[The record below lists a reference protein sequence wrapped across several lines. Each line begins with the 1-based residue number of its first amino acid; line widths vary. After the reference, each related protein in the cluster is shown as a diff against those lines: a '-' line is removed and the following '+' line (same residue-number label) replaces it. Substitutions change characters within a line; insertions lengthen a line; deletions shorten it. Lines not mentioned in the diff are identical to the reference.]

1 LGSIGFQWYSSPFGG
16 ILKAVRGMHDIF
28 GSEMAKW
35 KWIETQVRSVFETFG
50 YQEIR
55 TPVLENVEVFSKTV
69 GDETDIVEKQMY
81 QVTKEN
87 ESLVLRPEGTAGFMR
102 AVLEHQLHR
111 EPSIQKY
118 FYYLPMFRHE
128 RPQKGRL
135 RQFHQFGAE
144 FINDSSPEADADA
157 IALLDAI
164 YRKLGIT
171 EYDIRINSLGCLECR
186 PQMKET
192 LTGFLR
198 PELPKLCEQ
207 CQKRFERAPFRIL
220 DCKRESCR
228 EITAKGPSLSS
239 CLCTK
244 CQTHHT
250 QLKKRL
256 EEAQIKFIDDPSIV
270 RGLDYYSSTAFE
282 FTSSLL
288 GAQSA
293 LGGGGRYDQLAERF
307 GEKPFPAV
315 GFALGMERLVI
326 ALEAKNAFP
335 QPHLFPQIYLAP
347 LGEKALDILFPL
359 SLQLRR
365 AGVWTEISYESQ
377 KSLKAQLKH
386 ANRIQT
392 RFSLILGEDEI
403 GKKVALLK
411 DMAAQTQT
419 EIPLE
424 GIYENLLNKVNREN

>member
-1 LGSIGFQWYSSPFGG
+1 M
-16 ILKAVRGMHDIF
+16 KAVRGMHDVF

-35 KWIETQVRSVFETFG
+35 NWIESQVRGVFEDFG

-55 TPVLENVEVFSKTV
+55 TPVLEHLEVFSKTV

-111 EPSIQKY
+111 DPVSQKY
-118 FYYLPMFRHE
+118 YYYLPMFRHE

-144 FINDSSPEADADA
+144 FINDPSPEADADV

-171 EYDIRINSLGCLECR
+171 EYEVRINSLGCLDCR
-186 PQMKET
+186 PRMKDT
-192 LTGFLR
+192 LTQFLR
-198 PELPKLCEQ
+198 PQLPKLCEQ
-207 CQKRFERAPFRIL
+207 CQKRFERAPLRIL
-220 DCKRESCR
+220 DCKRESCHEVSSR
-228 EITAKGPSLSS
+228 APQLSS
-239 CLCTK
+239 CLCEK
-244 CQTHHT
+244 CKGHHLK
-250 QLKKRL
+250 LKKRL
-256 EEAQIKFIDDPSIV
+256 EEAQIPFEDDPSIV

-335 QPHLFPQIYLAP
+335 NQSDFPQVYLAP
-347 LGEKALDILFPL
+347 LGEKALDLLFPL
-359 SLQLRR
+359 AIQLRR
-365 AGVWTEISYESQ
+365 AGIWAEIAYDSG
-377 KSLKAQLKH
+377 KSLKSQLKH
-386 ANRIQT
+386 ANRIQCHY
-392 RFSLILGEDEI
+392 SVILGEDEI
-403 GKKVALLK
+403 NKKTALLK
-411 DMAAQTQT
+411 NMSAQTQ
-419 EIPLE
+419 EELPLE
-424 GIYENLLNKVNREN
+424 GIFDTLLSKVKREH

>member
-1 LGSIGFQWYSSPFGG
+1 
-16 ILKAVRGMHDIF
+16 MHDIF
-28 GSEMAKW
+28 GLGMTQW
-35 KWIETQVRSVFETFG
+35 KWIESQVRSVFEDFG

-55 TPVLENVEVFSKTV
+55 TPVLEHIEVFSKTV

-81 QVTKEN
+81 QVVKEN

-111 EPSIQKY
+111 DPVTQKY
-118 FYYLPMFRHE
+118 YYYLPMFRHE

-144 FINDSSPEADADA
+144 FINDSSPEADAEV

-164 YRKLGIT
+164 YKKLGIT

-186 PQMKET
+186 PQMKEA
-192 LTGFLR
+192 LTQFLK
-198 PELPKLCEQ
+198 PKLLQLCEQ
-207 CQKRFERAPFRIL
+207 CQKRFERATLRIL
-220 DCKRESCR
+220 DCKKESCR
-228 EITAKGPSLSS
+228 EITANAPTLSA
-239 CLCTK
+239 CLCDRCK
-244 CQTHHT
+244 SHHV

-256 EEAQIKFIDDPSIV
+256 EEAQIPFIDDPAIV

-335 QPHLFPQIYLAP
+335 KQDWVPQVYLAP
-347 LGEKALDILFPL
+347 LGKNALNTLFPL
-359 SLQLRR
+359 AIKLRR
-365 AGVWTEISYESQ
+365 AGVWAETSYDPE
-377 KSLKAQLKH
+377 KSLKSQLKH
-386 ANRIQT
+386 ANRIQAKYT
-392 RFSLILGEDEI
+392 LILGEDELAKGI
-403 GKKVALLK
+403 ALLK
-411 DMAAQTQT
+411 DMTAQTQV
-419 EIPLE
+419 ELPIQELF
-424 GIYENLLNKVNREN
+424 ENLMNKVKREN

>member
-1 LGSIGFQWYSSPFGG
+1 MICFAVWRN
-16 ILKAVRGMHDIF
+16 ILKAVRGMHDLF
-28 GSEMAKW
+28 GAEISKW
-35 KWIETQVRSVFETFG
+35 HFIEKHVRDVFLQFG

-81 QVTKEN
+81 QVQKES
-87 ESLVLRPEGTAGFMR
+87 ETLVLRPEGTAGFMR
-102 AVLEHQLHR
+102 AVLEHQLQR
-111 EPSIQKY
+111 DPICQRY

-144 FINDSSPEADADA
+144 FINDPTPEADAEI

-164 YRKLGIT
+164 YKKLGIS
-171 EYDIRINSLGCLECR
+171 EYDIRINSVGCNDCR
-186 PQMKET
+186 PLFREK
-192 LTGFLR
+192 LTAFLKPR
-198 PELPKLCEQ
+198 FQELCEQ
-207 CQKRFERAPFRIL
+207 CQKRFDRAPMRIL
-220 DCKRESCR
+220 DCKRESCQQIAVGAPL
-228 EITAKGPSLSS
+228 ITS
-239 CLCTK
+239 CLCTRCK
-244 CQTHHT
+244 SHHE

-256 EEAQIKFIDDPSIV
+256 TESHILFIDDPSIV

-293 LGGGGRYDQLAERF
+293 LGGGGRYDNLANRF

-335 QPHLFPQIYLAP
+335 IETKSPVLYLAP
-347 LGEKALDILFPL
+347 LGPEALNILFPL
-359 SLQLRR
+359 SLELKRQ
-365 AGVWTEISYESQ
+365 GIWTEISYDSQ
-377 KSLKAQLKH
+377 KSLKSHLKNS
-386 ANRIQT
+386 NRLNCHFT
-392 RFSLILGEDEI
+392 LILGEDELKRGVAAI
-403 GKKVALLK
+403 KDMKAQAQSEIRLDHLKSDVLKKVK
-411 DMAAQTQT
+411 S
-419 EIPLE
+419 
-424 GIYENLLNKVNREN
+424 EN